1 MKIVKTTLIAL
12 LNLQKN
18 YRQITDFYFLVFKKM
33 YPNKVYHCLC
43 VSLEI
48 KLCLVNG
55 QYSLKD
61 FCKRLNQS
69 KDHRKLYCCKCGDGC
84 VIFSCLNHIPLV
96 IIKKDGSYFKLN
108 QKTKNCRRCLRR
120 YLQLAYS
127 CCYEHTD
134 FDVPIAIKKKKKVL
148 CLRVMNNK
156 I

>member
-1 MKIVKTTLIAL
+1 
-12 LNLQKN
+12 
-18 YRQITDFYFLVFKKM
+18 M
-33 YPNKVYHCLC
+33 YPNKVYHCPC

-61 FCKRLNQS
+61 ICKRLNRS
-69 KDHRKLYCCKCGDGC
+69 KNHRKLYCCKCGDGC
-84 VIFSCLNHIPLV
+84 VIFSCLNHIPVV

-120 YLQLAYS
+120 YLQSAYS